1 MNGNAASTWGVVYEE
16 EKGTFLNDKP
26 PPDIERDATHADL
39 ASRFPATTS
48 HPRQRMAITLPSRA
62 AHRALTHLPALL
74 RRALF
79 FLLPSFIQPFL
90 SHQRRHHHNSKNPPL
105 PPRPAA
111 PQPGPTAYLDGMRG
125 LAALIVFFCHFLYT
139 SFAIAPGY
147 GAGSVSAIA
156 ATTPTTSS
164 TDPSNPNNP
173 PPPNPNHHLHLPLLP
188 FLRLLFSGPPMV
200 CLFFVISGYALSL
213 RPLTQAATTT
223 PTTTTTTTTRTQA
236 RASAHATLSSL
247 IIRRA
252 PRLFLPAFASTFL
265 IALLVASGFYE
276 RTRHVAA
283 SATLL
288 RNVREPHVGF
298 DGSLGQLLAQWAGE
312 MVRFV
317 HVWDWRV
324 FGGST
329 VLDVHLWTVPV
340 EFRCSMVVFLTLV
353 GTVGLGRGWRVGVV
367 VGLAGF
373 AYWSGRWEMVLFYAG
388 LVLAE
393 WDVARGAHGH
403 GRGHGYGGLAPALP
417 VSVSGSGSVPGL
429 MSGSSSRAGSP
440 ERELSLSGLKR
451 RTAKRALWAV
461 VSIVGLYLMS
471 QPDERGAE
479 TPGWVFLT
487 SLIPEW
493 WTDEHRYWQSAGAI
507 LFVLAVGRSRGWQ
520 RFFNLPVP
528 QYFGKIS
535 YAIYLMHGPV
545 IHTAG
550 YAIEG
555 WAWGL
560 TGTEGR
566 AYEAGFAL
574 AAVFVVPIVIWVSD
588 VFWRAVDAPIVKF
601 AKWLEATCSASD

>member
-1 MNGNAASTWGVVYEE
+1 MNGHATSTWGLAHDE
-16 EKGTFLNDKP
+16 EKASFLNDKP
-26 PPDIERDATHADL
+26 PPDIERDARHADVT
-39 ASRFPATTS
+39 SCFPTITYP
-48 HPRQRMAITLPSRA
+48 PRQWTTVTLPSRA
-62 AHRALTHLPALL
+62 AHRALTHLPPLL
-74 RRALF
+74 RRTLF

-90 SHQRRHHHNSKNPPL
+90 SRQRYHHHKNNPPL
-105 PPRPAA
+105 PPRPTT

-147 GAGSVSAIA
+147 GAGSVTTA
-156 ATTPTTSS
+156 ATTTPTGNHNDS
-164 TDPSNPNNP
+164 NNP
-173 PPPNPNHHLHLPLLP
+173 KPANHHYHLPLLP
-188 FLRLLFSGPPMV
+188 FIRLLFSGPPMV
-200 CLFFVISGYALSL
+200 CVFFIISGYALSL
-213 RPLTQAATTT
+213 RPLTHAA
-223 PTTTTTTTTRTQA
+223 TTTTTTTTTPTTTQT
-236 RASAHATLSSL
+236 AHTALTSL
-247 IIRRA
+247 IFRRA
-252 PRLFLPAFASTFL
+252 PRLFLPAFASTLL
-265 IALLVASGFYE
+265 ITLLVASGVYE
-276 RTRHVAA
+276 RTRAVAA
-283 SATLL
+283 DPALL

-298 DGSLGQLLAQWAGE
+298 DVTDNDGGGGGGGGGSVFALAVWAWAGE
-312 MVRFV
+312 MARFV
-317 HVWDWRV
+317 HVWDWRE

-340 EFRCSMVVFLTLV
+340 EFRCSMVLFLTLA
-353 GTVGLGRGWRVGVV
+353 GTLGLRRGWRLGVV
-367 VGLAGF
+367 AGLVVF
-373 AYWSGRWEMVLFYAG
+373 VYCSKRWEMVLFYAG

-393 WDVARGAHGH
+393 LDAARGAHGH
-403 GRGHGYGGLAPALP
+403 APALP
-417 VSVSGSGSVPGL
+417 VSVPVPGL
-429 MSGSSSRAGSP
+429 MSGPSSRASSP
-440 ERELSLSGLKR
+440 SPSGLKR
-451 RTAKRALWAV
+451 RTAKRVMWAAL
-461 VSIVGLYLMS
+461 SIVGLFLMS

-479 TPGWVFLT
+479 TPGWVLLT

-520 RFFNLPVP
+520 RFFNLSVP

-545 IHTAG
+545 IHTVG

-588 VFWRAVDAPIVKF
+588 VFWRAVDAPIVRF
-601 AKWLEATCSASD
+601 AKWLEATCSKSN